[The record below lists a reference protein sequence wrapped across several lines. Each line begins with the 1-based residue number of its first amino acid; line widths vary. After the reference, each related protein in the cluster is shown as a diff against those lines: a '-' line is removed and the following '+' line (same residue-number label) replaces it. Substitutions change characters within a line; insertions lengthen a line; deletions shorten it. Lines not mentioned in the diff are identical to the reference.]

1 MTYALMWYPV
11 AALVVATGIGVWAWS
26 DCGSARDPA
35 VCRETVVPGSLYLLV
50 VILLVGLVVL
60 ALVWA
65 IVRAL
70 GPVLRRGPTNE
81 EAGWAPHGAGWSDEP
96 AAGDDERA
104 GSAPR
109 SDDATAPVIPSRARR
124 HDRSVP

>member
-1 MTYALMWYPV
+1 MWYPV

-35 VCRETVVPGSLYLLV
+35 ACRETVVPGSLYLLV

-65 IVRAL
+65 IVRAVRRRRAANRDRV
-70 GPVLRRGPTNE
+70 PVSTSS
-81 EAGWAPHGAGWSDEP
+81 EAAPPSD
-96 AAGDDERA
+96 
-104 GSAPR
+104 
-109 SDDATAPVIPSRARR
+109 
-124 HDRSVP
+124 